1 MSSKPTIKDKETKE
15 KTSDKQWKFLLE
27 QFQKESDRAAVILV
41 VSIIDENL
49 QTLVKTHLVP
59 TASSNDSLFD
69 SATSPL
75 SNFSSKID
83 MAHRI
88 GLISGKFAR
97 DLHIVRKIR
106 NSFAHDIYG
115 CNFENGSVI
124 SRIRELEN
132 SFHKSYLDAI
142 EKVDRKDDLLKGIR
156 GRFIFLSSMMVWHLT
171 ELIDATE
178 EIKEREKEH
187 FYNEFGNKK
196 VANNK

>member
-1 MSSKPTIKDKETKE
+1 MAEDKKKKKEPTIKKEI
-15 KTSDKQWKFLLE
+15 KTTDFQWNFLLT

-49 QTLVKTHLVP
+49 QTLLKSYLVATP
-59 TASSNDSLFD
+59 SSNDSLFD

-83 MAHRI
+83 IAHRI
-88 GLISGKFAR
+88 GLVSSKFAR

-115 CNFENGSVI
+115 CNFENGSVL

-132 SFHKSYLDAI
+132 SFHKSIIDRMNSIERNDNLLDGVRGKFIYMTSAMIWNLTKLI
-142 EKVDRKDDLLKGIR
+142 EDND
-156 GRFIFLSSMMVWHLT
+156 
-171 ELIDATE
+171 
-178 EIKEREKEH
+178 EIKEMDLEWFYTQLEK
-187 FYNEFGNKK
+187 
-196 VANNK
+196 

>member
-1 MSSKPTIKDKETKE
+1 MGENKKVTKE
-15 KTSDKQWKFLLE
+15 KAKTSDNQWDFLLE

-49 QTLVKTHLVP
+49 QTLLKTYLVP
-59 TASSNDSLFD
+59 TPSSSDSLFD

-83 MAHRI
+83 MAFRI

-132 SFHKSYLDAI
+132 SFHNTILEAMEGI
-142 EKVDRKDDLLKGIR
+142 ERNDDLLEGIR
-156 GRFIFLSSMMVWHLT
+156 GKFIFMTSMMVWELT
-171 ELIDATE
+171 DLIENTNELRE
-178 EIKEREKEH
+178 HVHER
-187 FYNEFGNKK
+187 FYNPLKK
-196 VANNK
+196 ETKTSIK